1 MVVAFLTALTLLMQ
15 VVGMMIF
22 TMLLFGVGL
31 MFLFGLLTGIIPAL
45 QGLQLNIVAALR
57 RR

>member
-1 MVVAFLTALTLLMQ
+1 LAATLPGLNLSTT
-15 VVGMMIF
+15 MM
-22 TMLLFGVGL
+22 LFGVGL